1 MAHFYTWSCMCEKQ
15 PGCLLSLIHI
25 YYKRYTGTNW
35 MSAEHFDISIDSSR
49 HPEQEAV
56 DIIVSNLDIMFK
68 INAEKL

>member
-1 MAHFYTWSCMCEKQ
+1 
-15 PGCLLSLIHI
+15 
-25 YYKRYTGTNW
+25 